1 MTLRRILQAQ
11 YRFGEFPCDNI
22 DPANKEYFESMF
34 RMEPMER
41 IDTYM
46 AMTPEVRSQYWS
58 YWTDV
63 RHRL

>member
-11 YRFGEFPCDNI
+11 YRFGEFPFD
-22 DPANKEYFESMF
+22 KEYFESMF

-41 IDTYM
+41 IDAYM